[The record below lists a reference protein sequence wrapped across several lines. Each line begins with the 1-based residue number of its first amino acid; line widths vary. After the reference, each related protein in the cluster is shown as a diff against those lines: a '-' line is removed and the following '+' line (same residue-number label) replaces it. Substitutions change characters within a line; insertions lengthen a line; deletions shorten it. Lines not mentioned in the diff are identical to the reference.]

1 MREVAI
7 ADYLRTA
14 QTRVPD
20 GGSKVQEEFIV
31 LNECLLGNPE
41 YTQWDMITA
50 MNMGLTAEKLFEET
64 DFTRD
69 DLDRFGVRS
78 HRLASKAQE
87 EGSFDEEIS
96 PVEAEQADGEPM
108 LVNQDQAV
116 LRDTSFESLSALK
129 PAF

>member
-1 MREVAI
+1 MREVAR
-7 ADYLRTA
+7 AGYLRTA
-14 QTRVPD
+14 QTRVPN
-20 GGSKVQEEFIV
+20 GGSTVQKEFIV

-41 YTQWDMITA
+41 YKHWDMITA
-50 MNMGLTAEKLFEET
+50 INMGLTAEKLFAET

-87 EGSFDEEIS
+87 EESFDEEILS
-96 PVEAEQADGEPM
+96 VEAEQADGEPM